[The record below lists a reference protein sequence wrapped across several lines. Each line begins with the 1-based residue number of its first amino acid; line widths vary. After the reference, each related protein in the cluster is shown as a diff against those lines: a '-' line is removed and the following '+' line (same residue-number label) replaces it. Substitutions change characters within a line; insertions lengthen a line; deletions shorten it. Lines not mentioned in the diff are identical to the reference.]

1 MPSGH
6 EQILVVADDL
16 TGAADSSLPFAEAGI
31 PTTICLNTE
40 QLPASGAVALVTN
53 TRASSASETEARNFE
68 IVRGATADRPN
79 TLVYQK
85 IDSTLRGR
93 PAHALAGTLRALAVE
108 RALVAPAYPEQGRTT
123 VNGQQLVFGLP
134 LEESTFKHEVQN
146 SDIRYILRGRFPSVA
161 LVPTVSDADSP
172 DLSAKQVFIADAETD
187 ADLDRLVVAAMAT
200 DMRVLCGS
208 AGLAKALA
216 KALPSQQAQSPLITE
231 PASSGAT
238 LVVIGSR
245 HPTSR
250 RQVEFAAEHGIAVME
265 LTADELTAA
274 PKSLAHGLR
283 TELSKA
289 EAVILT
295 TAKRELPLEPR
306 IITAHLA
313 EIVREVLN
321 HTDACKLVLSGGD
334 TALAVA
340 EAIGA
345 TQIRLLRA
353 IEPGIALGRWQ
364 DGLAKNQTVVTKA
377 GGFGTDRSLVQVINF
392 CAPSPKSGQHPL
404 T

>member
-1 MPSGH
+1 MRSGH
-6 EQILVVADDL
+6 EQILLVADDL

-53 TRASSASETEARNFE
+53 TRRSSASETEARNFE
-68 IVRGATADRPN
+68 IVRGATAHRPN

-85 IDSTLRGR
+85 IDSTLRGH

-146 SDIRYILRGRFPSVA
+146 SDIRDILRGRFPSVA
-161 LVPTVSDADSP
+161 LVPTVGDSDAP
-172 DLSAKQVFIADAETD
+172 DLSAKQVTIADAETD
-187 ADLDRLVVAAMAT
+187 ADLDKLVVAALAT

-216 KALPSQQAQSPLITE
+216 KALSAQQAQSPLITD
-231 PASSGAT
+231 PPSSGVT
-238 LVVIGSR
+238 LAVIGSR
-245 HPTSR
+245 HPTSG
-250 RQVEFAAEHGIAVME
+250 RQVEYAAEHGIAVIE
-265 LTADELTAA
+265 LTAHELTAA
-274 PKSLAHGLR
+274 PKTLARGLC
-283 TELSKA
+283 TKLSQAK
-289 EAVILT
+289 AVILT
-295 TAKRELPLEPR
+295 TTKRDLPLEPR
-306 IITAHLA
+306 IIAAHLA
-313 EIVREVLN
+313 EIAREVLN
-321 HTDACKLVLSGGD
+321 HTNACKLVLSGGD

-364 DGLAKNQTVVTKA
+364 DGLANNQSVVTKA
-377 GGFGTDRSLVQVINF
+377 GGFGTDHSLVQVIDF
-392 CAPSPKSGQHPL
+392 CAPSPKSGQYPL